1 MFKTKKWAWLSCGGG
16 AFHILGAAAAKA
28 WLPWG
33 VSAAA
38 GFSGPGIRLTQTL
51 VGAVGCGSPPG
62 SVVEERSAGV
72 TVVAGGVVFAVANQP
87 AHTVL
92 HTLAGMAV
100 TLTPATQKHT
110 WMTHNLQEGRRTLSN
125 TALEIMLKLLQ
136 LLPSREAFLPNPPLT
151 TTGQGLLSGFCLRC
165 LLAARS
171 GRKKELSLRGCNP
184 PPPPTGNGVKALTR
198 DLATDTRTLSFRT
211 KIRTSSRET
220 CRTRRSSG
228 FMGDDHH

>member
-110 WMTHNLQEGRRTLSN
+110 WMTHNLQEDTFKHGLRDY
-125 TALEIMLKLLQ
+125 A
-136 LLPSREAFLPNPPLT
+136 EAFAVAAFKGSFSSKSTPHHNR
-151 TTGQGLLSGFCLRC
+151 TGLAQRLLSQVFAGSPLW
-165 LLAARS
+165 
-171 GRKKELSLRGCNP
+171 KEERAFPKRLQ
-184 PPPPTGNGVKALTR
+184 PPPTGNGVKALTR